1 MRAAVSIGPNFA
13 VGNIMW
19 GALAVAAWHMGLLAP
34 FFGADPIE
42 GHLLILL
49 GVIYLAGQGAILIG
63 ALDAADRIAQFLPR
77 IGLGCFILTLLHLG
91 MNADLASAAGKAAF
105 ARGVIQCMGLT
116 CAAVLGMVVL
126 ETVIWLVERYDA
138 QT

>member
-1 MRAAVSIGPNFA
+1 MRAALRIGPNFT

-19 GALAVAAWHMGLLAP
+19 GTLATAAWRMGLLAP

-42 GHLLILL
+42 RHLLMLL
-49 GVIYLAGQGAILIG
+49 GVIFVAGQGAILIG
-63 ALDAADRIAQFLPR
+63 ELDAADRIAQFLPR
-77 IGLGCFILTLLHLG
+77 IGLGCFILALLHLG
-91 MNADLASAAGKAAF
+91 MNADLAGAAGKAAF
-105 ARGVIQCMGLT
+105 ARAVIECMGLT

-126 ETVIWLVERYDA
+126 ESVIWIVEGYDA